1 MILRLVILDINNIIN
16 NGRTKPYLSK
26 FLTLQEQFDL
36 EKAKNEINIVF
47 SNSYID
53 EERKRAFVYPKD
65 IDVTPDFKI
74 SYLKINSHSKLRHQ
88 DILGSILA
96 LGLTR
101 DVIGDILVDDQIVLC
116 TSEVENYLINNLERI
131 GRETV
136 EVEKLEEL
144 KYEGNSNYLEREI
157 IVSSLRLDVVVAR
170 ATNLSRSKAQTLIQQ
185 RFVKINGKIES
196 NFDYICLFDD
206 IISITKFGRVII
218 KEVLK
223 KTRKDKLL
231 IKILTTFS

>member
-1 MILRLVILDINNIIN
+1 MDINNIIN

-74 SYLKINSHSKLRHQ
+74 SYLKINSHNKLRHQ

-144 KYEGNSNYLEREI
+144 NYEGNSNYLDREI

>member
-1 MILRLVILDINNIIN
+1 MDINNIIN

-144 KYEGNSNYLEREI
+144 NYEGNSNYLEREI

-223 KTRKDKLL
+223 KTRKDNLL

>member
-1 MILRLVILDINNIIN
+1 M
-16 NGRTKPYLSK
+16 
-26 FLTLQEQFDL
+26 QEQFDL

-144 KYEGNSNYLEREI
+144 NYEGNSNYLEREI

>member
-1 MILRLVILDINNIIN
+1 MDINNIIN

-131 GRETV
+131 GKETV

-144 KYEGNSNYLEREI
+144 NYEGNSNYLEREI

>member
-1 MILRLVILDINNIIN
+1 MDINNIIN

-101 DVIGDILVDDQIVLC
+101 DVIGDILVYDQIVLC

-136 EVEKLEEL
+136 EIEKLEEL
-144 KYEGNSNYLEREI
+144 NYEGNSNYLEREI

>member
-1 MILRLVILDINNIIN
+1 MDINNIIN

-144 KYEGNSNYLEREI
+144 NYEGNSNYLEREI

>member
-1 MILRLVILDINNIIN
+1 MDINNIIN

-144 KYEGNSNYLEREI
+144 NYEGNSNYLEREI

-196 NFDYICLFDD
+196 NFDYICFFDD

>member
-1 MILRLVILDINNIIN
+1 MDINNIIN

-144 KYEGNSNYLEREI
+144 NYEGNSNYLEREI

-170 ATNLSRSKAQTLIQQ
+170 ATNLSRSKAQTLILQ